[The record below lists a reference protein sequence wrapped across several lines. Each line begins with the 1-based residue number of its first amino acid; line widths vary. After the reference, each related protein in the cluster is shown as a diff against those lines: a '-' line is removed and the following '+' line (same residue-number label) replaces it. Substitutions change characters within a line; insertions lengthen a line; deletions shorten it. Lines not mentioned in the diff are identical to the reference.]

1 MNSVIERSRLLHCD
15 EDRKIGMKK
24 YGSCTRAAHTHFCFV
39 AAIFLTIAL
48 ICNGAPR
55 RTTAVD
61 SVAIAGI
68 WKDTNDNTIV
78 VEETGTLGGIDDAVT
93 YSVVAKCVSSS
104 CSWIEAAIVRSA
116 EGHGGLLSITFS
128 YPKPDGIMQVGPVV
142 ARISGSGQR
151 IDFFQNNA
159 LWIKLGE
166 GKDPENFEAVRNE
179 FHETVVHTGKY
190 HRIKQCRHGLFML
203 NYYDTWVSRSLGL
216 YGEWSEYETSMFL
229 NLLEQNDVVIDAGA
243 NIGAFTIPMA
253 KKVGANGAVYAFEP
267 QRFLSQTLS
276 ANVVLNE
283 LPNVYT
289 MHMAL
294 GDHVGTLKIPN
305 IVYSKP
311 GNFGAVDLK
320 KKYASNTVLPLMTI
334 DSLMLPCPKLIKI
347 DVEGMEVGVLK
358 GGRKTVQKC
367 KPFIYVENNCVM
379 GSKKLILEMDSLGY
393 ALFWDIQP
401 YYNPRNFFGN
411 THDIFPPRMMSI
423 NMLGIPSDKVK
434 EVDMSTWV
442 QIDTKGSKF
451 YLSNYTL
458 KAPDNTPIVISQNGN
473 LTSCVR

>member
-1 MNSVIERSRLLHCD
+1 
-15 EDRKIGMKK
+15 MKSHI
-24 YGSCTRAAHTHFCFV
+24 SCTPAVHAYVCFAV
-39 AAIFLTIAL
+39 VIFLTIAL
-48 ICNGAPR
+48 PCNGTPA
-55 RTTAVD
+55 RTTAID
-61 SVAIAGI
+61 SVSVEGV
-68 WKDTNDNTIV
+68 WKDTNNNVIV
-78 VEETGTLGGIDDAVT
+78 VEETGKVGEIDDEVT

-104 CSWIEAAIVRSA
+104 CSWVEAAVVRSA
-116 EGHGGLLSITFS
+116 KGNGGLLSITFS

-159 LWIKLGE
+159 VWIKLGE
-166 GKDPENFEAVRNE
+166 GRDPENYEKVRNDY
-179 FHETVVHTGKY
+179 HETVVHTGKY

-216 YGEWSEYETSMFL
+216 YGEWSEFETSMFL
-229 NLLEQNDVVIDAGA
+229 NLLEQNDVVMDVGA

-253 KKVGANGAVYAFEP
+253 KKVGSNGAVYAFEP
-267 QRFLSQTLS
+267 QRFVSQTLS

-305 IVYSKP
+305 ILYNKP

-320 KKYASNTVLPLMTI
+320 KKYSSNTVLPLMTI
-334 DSLMLPCPKLIKI
+334 DSLMLPCPKLIKV

-358 GGRKTVQKC
+358 GGHKTIKKC
-367 KPFIYVENNCVM
+367 KPFLYVENNCVM
-379 GSKKLILEMDSLGY
+379 GSKELILEIDSLGY
-393 ALFWDIQP
+393 VLFWDIQP

-423 NMLGIPSDKVK
+423 NMLGIPSDKLK
-434 EVDMSTWV
+434 TVDMSTWV
-442 QIDTKGSKF
+442 QVDTKGGKF
-451 YLSNYTL
+451 YLSDYAL
-458 KAPDNTPIVISQNGN
+458 KTPDNTTIGISQNGN